1 MTLSLSDQAFDRL
14 FNQSYQ
20 LIESIL
26 NDSSIS
32 KLEKADIAL
41 KILEIAHHTKVSE
54 NTSLS
59 IPKPEVTETIID
71 LPANYVKI
79 ENFLSPEEYQTAL
92 ELAFANQERFFS
104 SQVLNNAEEHR
115 KSSVFVMKNI
125 PDFYEM
131 MRHKVLEVR
140 PQVLEQLNIDPF
152 LVSWLEMQL
161 TAHNHG
167 DFYKIHNDAAPGET
181 SWNRVLTYVYYFYQE
196 PLSFYGGNL
205 RIYETFIQ
213 EDAVGIKDK
222 FETIEP
228 QNNTIVFFDS
238 RAKHEVMPVICPS
251 QKFEDS
257 RFTINGWIHR

>member
-1 MTLSLSDQAFDRL
+1 MNHSFSEPQ
-14 FNQSYQ
+14 FNQLLHQSYQ
-20 LIESIL
+20 LVESVL

-32 KLEKADIAL
+32 KLDKVEVAL
-41 KILEIAHHTKVSE
+41 KILEIAHHQPQIEKDHIATPDPNIE
-54 NTSLS
+54 
-59 IPKPEVTETIID
+59 EIIE
-71 LPANYVKI
+71 LPANYI
-79 ENFLSPEEYQTAL
+79 QIDNFLSSEEHQAAL
-92 ELAFANQERFFS
+92 ELAFANQEHFFG
-104 SQVLNNAEEHR
+104 SQVLNDALEHR

-140 PQVLEQLNIDPF
+140 PQVLEQLNLDPF

-167 DFYKIHNDAAPGET
+167 DFYKIHNDAAPGEH
-181 SWNRVLTYVYYFYQE
+181 SWNRVLTYVYYFCQE
-196 PLSFYGGNL
+196 PQSFYGGNL
-205 RIYETFIQ
+205 RIYDTIIQ
-213 EDAVGIKDK
+213 GENVMIKDQFK
-222 FETIEP
+222 EVEP

-251 QKFEDS
+251 QKFENS